1 MIDRILIAAA
11 LLSFGIVAW
20 QTVTRRQLARA
31 RRTASVRDPLLA
43 TAPHGAS
50 VIVYFTTPTCA
61 PCKFQQ
67 TPTLDALQGELGDQL
82 HIVRVDATAEP
93 EAAARWGVFSVPT
106 LFVLDSDGTPKH
118 VHNGVVS
125 GAVLKRQLATA

>member
-11 LLSFGIVAW
+11 LLGFVVVAW
-20 QTVTRRQLARA
+20 QAVTRLQLARA
-31 RRTASVRDPLLA
+31 RRRAGVRDPLLSS
-43 TAPHGAS
+43 APQGAS

-67 TPTLDALQGELGDQL
+67 TPTLDALQGELGDRL

-106 LFVLDSDGTPKH
+106 VFVLDSDGRPKH